1 MTELLQE
8 GREYFKGKRST
19 FEFFKNVVEKDGD
32 IDWSDCAEEKQELE
46 TMNLIRIKVEV
57 L

>member
-46 TMNLIRIKVEV
+46 TMNLIRTKVEV